1 VNLIVDTNIAISSL
15 ITPRSNISK
24 IIFRDL
30 GNSALIA
37 PSFMFEEILDKYK
50 RIIKITGYSD
60 EQLKELLYLLVKR
73 IDFIENEL
81 IDFKHQKEAYGLV
94 KEIDPKDL
102 LFVALSLQ
110 TGQPIWTGD
119 LKLYKGLRKRGFD
132 NILTTNEI
140 IQRTKE

>member
-1 VNLIVDTNIAISSL
+1 MNLIVDTNIAISSL

-119 LKLYKGLRKRGFD
+119 LKLHKGLRKRGFD

>member
-15 ITPRSNISK
+15 ITPGSNISK

-30 GNSALIA
+30 GKSALIA
-37 PSFMFEEILDKYK
+37 PSFMFEEILDKFQ

-81 IDFKHQKEAYGLV
+81 IDFKHQKEAYDLV

-110 TGQPIWTGD
+110 TGKPIWTGD
-119 LKLYKGLRKRGFD
+119 FKLHKGLRKRGFD

-140 IQRTKE
+140 IQRIKE